1 MLTAMAGSKTA
12 ETTGQPQAPVRRER
26 QLVERF
32 IRGDD
37 SAFDEIVA
45 AYQGR
50 VAGLA
55 YRLLGWP
62 GDVEDVV
69 QEVFLAVFRNLGKF
83 RGDCEFETWLTTIT
97 VNKCR
102 SWRRKHLLKLK
113 LLKYVSSQKPPA
125 GPRADQDVMN
135 RETFDRIRRT
145 LQSLPGV
152 YREVIV
158 LHYLEEMPI
167 GEMAEVLNLKRNAVD
182 VRLSRARAQ
191 LKVELADLIEDK

>member
-12 ETTGQPQAPVRRER
+12 ETTGQSQTPVQREQ

-32 IRGDD
+32 IRGDE
-37 SAFDEIVA
+37 SAFDEIVT

-69 QEVFLAVFRNLGKF
+69 QEVFLAVFKNLGKF
-83 RGDCEFETWLTTIT
+83 RGDCGLETWLTTIT

-102 SWRRKHLLKLK
+102 SWRRKHLLKRK
-113 LLKYVSSQKPPA
+113 LLKIVGSEKPSITTHP
-125 GPRADQDVMN
+125 
-135 RETFDRIRRT
+135 IRT
-145 LQSLPGV
+145 
-152 YREVIV
+152 
-158 LHYLEEMPI
+158 
-167 GEMAEVLNLKRNAVD
+167 
-182 VRLSRARAQ
+182 
-191 LKVELADLIEDK
+191 